1 MLEKLKHTYN
11 NQTIHRKF
19 LLLIASIMLVSFS
32 LLVFSMQQV
41 LHVYDDQIYSKSSQV
56 LSTSSNSIE
65 NELNNIADVSFGI
78 GSDLFLHNYLQNI
91 DEIESEYE
99 KFILHNELK
108 DKLMTYLMTENYI
121 LSVHIIAR
129 NGDQLT
135 IGNEQLSVPNDIRET
150 IVQAAVEYNGT
161 NRWLHHLDNRFQ
173 LVATREIR
181 SYRDLGF
188 NHLGTISIRVNLD
201 KIVGN
206 LLDGSQVTDG
216 DFYIVDDQAE
226 VIYATN
232 DEVNLKNEI
241 YPLETKSGYQVQT
254 IQGKKQFIV
263 HKYSKDSGWTYV
275 NVIPFNQIFKQT
287 NVAKT
292 VVFILYVLILLICV
306 IIGLSF
312 TRNITLPLKKLAANM
327 KFVETGNFKE
337 AKEQTLQI
345 KNIHQ
350 DEVGQ
355 LHESFLTMIDQ
366 IDELIYENYSKQITI
381 KETEFKALQAQI
393 NPHFL
398 YNTLESINWMAKSS
412 GQKKISEMVEALG
425 YLLRNSIQVA
435 NPLVSIKE
443 ELAFVEKYIVIQK
456 FRFDDRLLFECHI
469 DSKLMRESIPKLT
482 LQPLV
487 ENAIHYAVEKMIEP
501 CHIKIY
507 AKKYHDYFVLIVEDD
522 GPGMTEEQVQLLRER
537 KLKTKGEGIGLMN
550 IEERI
555 KLSFG
560 DQYGVDIHSKEG
572 IGTKVSIR
580 VPYEGV

>member
-1 MLEKLKHTYN
+1 MLEKLKQRYN

-32 LLVFSMQQV
+32 LLVLSMQQV
-41 LHVYDDQIYSKSSQV
+41 LRVYDEQIYSKSSQV

-65 NELNNIADVSFGI
+65 KELNNIADVSFAI
-78 GSDLFLHNYLQNI
+78 GSDPFLHNYLQNV
-91 DEIESEYE
+91 DKMESEYE
-99 KFILHNELK
+99 KFTLHNELK
-108 DKLMTYLMTENYI
+108 DKLMTYLMTESYI
-121 LSVHIIAR
+121 LSVHIIAK

-135 IGNEQLSVPNDIRET
+135 VGNEQLSVPNDLRET
-150 IVQAAVEYNGT
+150 IENRAIEFNGT
-161 NRWLHHLDNRFQ
+161 NQWLYHLNDRFQ
-173 LVATREIR
+173 LVSTREIR
-181 SYRDLGF
+181 SYLDLGF

-201 KIVGN
+201 KLVGN
-206 LLDGSQVTDG
+206 LLNGSQDSDG
-216 DFYIVDDQAE
+216 DFFIVDDKGDA
-226 VIYATN
+226 IYATN
-232 DEVNLKNEI
+232 DDMNLKNEVRS
-241 YPLETKSGYQVQT
+241 LHTTSGYQVQT
-254 IQGKKQFIV
+254 IQGQKQFIV
-263 HKYSKDSGWTYV
+263 HKYSKDSGWTYL

-287 NVAKT
+287 NVAQT
-292 VVFILYVLILLICV
+292 IVFILYIVILLICI
-306 IIGLSF
+306 IIGLGF

-337 AKEQTLQI
+337 AKEQTLQM

-355 LHESFLTMIDQ
+355 LHESFITMIDK

-425 YLLRNSIQVA
+425 YLLRNSIQVT

-443 ELAFVEKYIVIQK
+443 ELEFVEKYNVIQT
-456 FRFDDRLLFECHI
+456 FRFDDRLVFEC
-469 DSKLMRESIPKLT
+469 DVDADLMRESIPKLT

-501 CHIKIY
+501 CQINIY

-522 GPGMTEEQVQLLRER
+522 GPGMTEEQLQLLKER
-537 KLKTKGEGIGLMN
+537 KLITKGEGIGLMN

-560 DQYGVDIHSKEG
+560 DQYGVDIQSKQG
-572 IGTKVSIR
+572 SGTKVSIR
-580 VPYEGV
+580 VPYERV